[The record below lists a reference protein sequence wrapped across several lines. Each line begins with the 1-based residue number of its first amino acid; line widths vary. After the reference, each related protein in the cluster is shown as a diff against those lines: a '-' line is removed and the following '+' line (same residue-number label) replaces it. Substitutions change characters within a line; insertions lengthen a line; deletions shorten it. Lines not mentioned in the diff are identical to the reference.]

1 MDKTNGFT
9 GAFGREVFDSD
20 NRLIGIIEKGPGGV
34 SFVVDETGQ
43 TIGEVIDHA
52 SDFDNGVLSIS
63 EFD

>member
-1 MDKTNGFT
+1 MDKTTGFT
-9 GAFGREVFDSD
+9 DAFGTEVFDSE
-20 NRLIGIIEKGPGGV
+20 NHFIGIIEKSPSGI
-34 SFVVDETGQ
+34 SYVVDGSGQ